1 MIRTAALLML
11 GGLVVHELRYALA
24 FGDQADVVL
33 AHHGHGYLTMAL
45 PLLAMLTAVVLAGGL
60 VAAASRPA
68 LRTPRRV
75 AVLWP
80 LAAVGLLGLY
90 SSQELI
96 EGLAAPGHPA
106 GWAAVF
112 GAGGWIAI
120 PLSLVFGG
128 LVAAAVRIVDLAE
141 DRVRG
146 LLPSLPSITVAT
158 DCPGRLLGEEDVASA
173 RRARLADHL
182 AGRAPPVG
190 CAS

>member
-1 MIRTAALLML
+1 ML
-11 GGLVVHELRYALA
+11 GGLAVHELRYVLA
-24 FGDQADVVL
+24 FGDQADAVL
-33 AHHGHGYLTMAL
+33 AHHGHGYLAMAG
-45 PLLAMLTAVVLAGGL
+45 PLLAVLTAVVLAGGL
-60 VAAASRPA
+60 VVAASRPA
-68 LRTPRRV
+68 LRTPGLRV
-75 AVLWP
+75 VVLWP
-80 LAAVGLLGLY
+80 LATLGLLGLY

-106 GWAAVF
+106 GWAGVF

-128 LVAAAVRIVDLAE
+128 LAAAAVRIADLAE

-146 LLPSLPSITVAT
+146 LLPSLPSIAVAT
-158 DCPGRLLGEEDVASA
+158 DCAGRLLGEEDVAST
-173 RRARLADHL
+173 RRAGLADHL